1 MTASSDMKDGDKVN
15 KVLAN
20 KSHPIAA
27 NLNLLAKSEALN
39 LENLVGKITP
49 ENCHIELEFGLA
61 VGAELL

>member
-1 MTASSDMKDGDKVN
+1 MSTSSDMKDGDKAN

-20 KSHPIAA
+20 KIHPFGA
-27 NLNLLAKSEALN
+27 NLSLLAKSEALN

>member
-1 MTASSDMKDGDKVN
+1 MTASSDMKEGDKAN
-15 KVLAN
+15 KALAN
-20 KSHPIAA
+20 KSHPFTA
-27 NLNLLAKSEALN
+27 NLSLLAKSEALN